1 MEKFKKQWDYVQTYI
16 LDKTHG
22 GWYEGGIDKE
32 PKRATG
38 SKGHAWKACYH
49 ESRSLMNCLQRLR
62 PDTTPPSAPANLQVQ
77 KTRKGQILQ
86 WEKSTDNG
94 KILGYDIYQ
103 NGKRIGF
110 TPLTRFE
117 VSTSG
122 NSAAG
127 KYLVKARDLAGN
139 EVGSK
144 EIFF

>member
-1 MEKFKKQWDYVQTYI
+1 
-16 LDKTHG
+16 
-22 GWYEGGIDKE
+22 
-32 PKRATG
+32 
-38 SKGHAWKACYH
+38 
-49 ESRSLMNCLQRLR
+49 MNCLQRLR